1 MNFFGALLLL
11 APLALALP
19 AQENCP
25 SIQPTQC
32 GKRQMF
38 CEGGMSMDGCPLPGF
53 CISKRGKL
61 QSALKTLIFR
71 ISLYMQKS

>member
-1 MNFFGALLLL
+1 MKFIGALLFL

-61 QSALKTLIFR
+61 QSALKTVSFK
-71 ISLYMQKS
+71 ISLYMRKS